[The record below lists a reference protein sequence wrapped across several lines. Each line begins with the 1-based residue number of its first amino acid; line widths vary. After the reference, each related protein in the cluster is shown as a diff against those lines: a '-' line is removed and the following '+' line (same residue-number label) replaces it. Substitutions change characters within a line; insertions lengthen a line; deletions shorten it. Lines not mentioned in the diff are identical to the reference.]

1 MTEKRWNETNVVVD
15 NICAYNVAFNIISKN
30 KDLELKSVE
39 ECQQRKYWF
48 LWKEGN
54 QGRIKFTFKT

>member
-48 LWKEGN
+48 L
-54 QGRIKFTFKT
+54 